1 MEQFDL
7 NENIIARLGLQ
18 KLPEEKRLRLL
29 EKLTDIVLKRVTL
42 RLMDSL
48 PDSDVPTVNA
58 LADKPDELVA
68 FLASK
73 VDNLGAIFD
82 EEIAAVKKSVIDA
95 VPPEALQ
102 K

>member
-18 KLPEEKRLRLL
+18 NLPEEKRLRLL
-29 EKLTDIVLKRVTL
+29 EKLTEIVLKRVTL
-42 RLMDSL
+42 RLIDDL
-48 PDSDVPTVNA
+48 PESDVSTVNA
-58 LADKPDELVA
+58 LADKPDELIA

-73 VDNLGAIFD
+73 VDNLGVVFD

-95 VPPEALQ
+95 VPADALP